1 MSVDDV
7 ICFDP
12 DQPSGWS
19 ESDFTQF
26 VVRGPWRVASTMPT
40 NPHEYTLRD
49 EHSDGAFDAA
59 VRYIREHGRIEYYA
73 AEPYKTLYC
82 GDHKFWTMGSPLQET
97 VLINRKHRM
106 TNIRPKLT
114 PKARFAN
121 APADASGAVQPR
133 SDTGTRDESPVIRP
147 TLQLTVIWSGPFTR
161 ESVISGFADAGRAPD
176 YDGEDYGLYQI
187 YGKHILCGSDT
198 LLYIGQATEQTFSRR
213 FRQHEHWLAYE
224 EETSVYLGRVY
235 DPNRHTAVDNFK
247 GWAVDVRLVE
257 CLLIY
262 KYSPNYNAVA
272 ISGPPPLGHFERIDL
287 LHEGERHKLHPR
299 DSAPVDWA

>member
-19 ESDFTQF
+19 EADFTQF
-26 VVRGPWRVASTMPT
+26 VVRGPWRVARTMPT

-49 EHSDGAFDAA
+49 EHSDDAFDAA

-73 AEPYKTLYC
+73 AQPYKTIYC
-82 GDHKFWTMGSPLQET
+82 DDHKFWTMGAPLLET
-97 VLINRKHRM
+97 VLINRKQRM
-106 TNIRPKLT
+106 
-114 PKARFAN
+114 
-121 APADASGAVQPR
+121 ADASDAVQPR
-133 SDTGTRDESPVIRP
+133 SDTGTRDESPVVKS
-147 TLQLTVIWSGPFTR
+147 TLQLMVIWSGPFTR
-161 ESVISGFADAGRAPD
+161 ESVISGFTDGGRSPE

-213 FRQHEHWLAYE
+213 FRQHERWLAYE
-224 EETSVYLGRVY
+224 EDISVYLGRVY

-247 GWAVDVRLVE
+247 GWAVDVRLAE

-272 ISGPPPLGHFERIDL
+272 ISGPPPLGNFERIDI

-299 DSAPVDWA
+299 DSAPVDWG